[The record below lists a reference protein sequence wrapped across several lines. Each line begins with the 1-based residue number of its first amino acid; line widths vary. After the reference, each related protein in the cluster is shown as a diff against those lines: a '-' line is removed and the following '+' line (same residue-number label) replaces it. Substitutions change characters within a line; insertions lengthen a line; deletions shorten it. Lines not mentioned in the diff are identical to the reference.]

1 MGSTD
6 LLRSH
11 VDVDSATVA
20 DRHRKPLGDVGE
32 ALAAALE
39 LLSPK
44 NWRIVENRP
53 VIT

>member
-11 VDVDSATVA
+11 VDVDSAAVA
-20 DRHRKPLGDVGE
+20 ARHRKLLGDVGE

-44 NWRIVENRP
+44 NLHIVENRS